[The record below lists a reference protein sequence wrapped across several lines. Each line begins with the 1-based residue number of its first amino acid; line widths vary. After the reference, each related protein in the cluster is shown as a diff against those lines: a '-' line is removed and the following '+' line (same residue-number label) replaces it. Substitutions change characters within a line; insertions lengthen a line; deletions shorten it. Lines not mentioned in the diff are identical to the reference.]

1 MDTCNARI
9 KPNLTPS
16 LRHTIMS
23 NLITVFLAACPRPH
37 DLKKTR
43 LINPRKKQHYYFQAF
58 YLIPLPG
65 GSKVKMVGTLFQ
77 SLHIP
82 YIMTDLSF
90 STYIPFFL
98 IYPVDVLIPFPLI
111 LFVTPY
117 AMCFFFSLDITI
129 TQTNYVQV
137 IFLYNYSIVTMR
149 NEESKP

>member
-23 NLITVFLAACPRPH
+23 NLITVFLAACRRAH

-65 GSKVKMVGTLFQ
+65 GSKVKMVETLFQ

-90 STYIPFFL
+90 STFYMQFFF
-98 IYPVDVLIPFPLI
+98 IYPIIVRSHSFSSNSLCYTLCHVFLLLLGHHYYSNKLCPS
-111 LFVTPY
+111 Y
-117 AMCFFFSLDITI
+117 FFI
-129 TQTNYVQV
+129 
-137 IFLYNYSIVTMR
+137 
-149 NEESKP
+149 